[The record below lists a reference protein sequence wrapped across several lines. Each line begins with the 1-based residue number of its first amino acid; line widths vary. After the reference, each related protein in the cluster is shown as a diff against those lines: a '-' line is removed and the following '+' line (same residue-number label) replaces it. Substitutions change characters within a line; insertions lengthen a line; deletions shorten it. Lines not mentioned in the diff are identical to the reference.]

1 LRLFPATGSG
11 WSPEVIP
18 CSALEKTGIDAIWDM
33 VLRYVELTRANRFF
47 DAHRNQQAKYWMYET
62 IHEQLRDRFYQ
73 DPEIIKM
80 IAEVEKKVLANEISS
95 FAGAKILL
103 DQYATKS

>member
-1 LRLFPATGSG
+1 MPCVFSLLPIQAGRRSDSLLGLR
-11 WSPEVIP
+11 
-18 CSALEKTGIDAIWDM
+18 KTGIDAIWDM
-33 VLRYVELTRANRFF
+33 VLRYVELHAPIVFLMHTEINR
-47 DAHRNQQAKYWMYET
+47 QILMYET

-95 FAGAKILL
+95 LQVPNCYWTNML
-103 DQYATKS
+103 

>member
-1 LRLFPATGSG
+1 
-11 WSPEVIP
+11 
-18 CSALEKTGIDAIWDM
+18 
-33 VLRYVELTRANRFF
+33 
-47 DAHRNQQAKYWMYET
+47 MYET